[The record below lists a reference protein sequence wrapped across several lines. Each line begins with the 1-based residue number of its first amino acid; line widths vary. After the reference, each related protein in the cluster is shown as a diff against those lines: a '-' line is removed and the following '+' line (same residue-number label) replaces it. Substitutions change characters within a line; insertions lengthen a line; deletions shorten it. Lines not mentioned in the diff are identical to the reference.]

1 MPLLKDKENNLEFF
15 HADVDGTENFDKN
28 DYHYSR
34 SDKKFVDQCCVCGKG
49 IKNYTRAFVTRGYGN
64 PLDLVHK
71 KDHARLETEL
81 RGADMGC
88 YYLGSECGKQ
98 IKKQLIDAGLNW
110 KEYLSI

>member
-1 MPLLKDKENNLEFF
+1 MTLVKSKESNLEFF
-15 HADVDGTENFDKN
+15 HADVDGSNFDKN
-28 DYHYSR
+28 NYHYSLNL
-34 SDKKFVDQCCVCGKG
+34 DKFVDQCCICGKG
-49 IKNYTRAFVTRGYGN
+49 IKNYARAFVTRGYGN

-98 IKKQLIDAGLNW
+98 VKKQLIDAGLNW

>member
-1 MPLLKDKENNLEFF
+1 MTLIKSKESNLEFF
-15 HADVDGTENFDKN
+15 QADVDSSNFDKN
-28 DYHYSR
+28 DYHYSLNL
-34 SDKKFVDQCCVCGKG
+34 DKFVDQCCICGKG
-49 IKNYTRAFVTRGYGN
+49 IKNYARAFVTRVYGN
-64 PLDLVHK
+64 PLDIVYK

-98 IKKQLIDAGLNW
+98 VKKQLIDAGLDW

>member
-1 MPLLKDKENNLEFF
+1 MTLIKDQKHNLEFF
-15 HADVDGTENFDKN
+15 HADVDGTNFDKN
-28 DYHYSR
+28 DYHYSLNI
-34 SDKKFVDQCCVCGKG
+34 DKFVDQCCICGKG
-49 IKNYTRAFVTRGYGN
+49 IKNYARAFVTRGYGN

-81 RGADMGC
+81 RGADMGS

-98 IKKQLIDAGLNW
+98 IKKQLINAGLDW